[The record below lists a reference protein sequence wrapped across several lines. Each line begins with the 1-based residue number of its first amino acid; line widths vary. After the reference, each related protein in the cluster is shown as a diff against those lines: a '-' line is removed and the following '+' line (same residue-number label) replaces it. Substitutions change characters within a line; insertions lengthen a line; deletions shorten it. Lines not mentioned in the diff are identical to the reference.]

1 MRCARLA
8 ARSQATRGGNRPTKH
23 GPKPTGGGAKEAP
36 ALYHRYMTSLAAPSA
51 RPRAALGTILVVG
64 VILLQVGVDLVSGR
78 EPART
83 VARLMFTAL
92 EMPALM
98 LALSGVF
105 SWSVRRRMSAS
116 RGLAASVAIATFIG
130 AAFGLLYGAAAIRFP
145 TLRLHLSTGVSLS
158 NGVSLVR
165 SVLFGVINAQMYF
178 GLWALGFVYPFA
190 VESAG
195 VRALEAQQLRS
206 EAELAHLRAHL
217 EPHFLLN
224 TLNAIAGLVTEDPRE
239 ARRLLVCLGDLLRDA
254 VQETSELQ
262 RLDKQI
268 AWLRRYAQILEAR
281 HHGSLCF
288 RWDVAPEVNQAMLP
302 RLLLQPLVEN
312 AVKHGALRRG
322 DGAGEVVVRA
332 SRRDDGVLVCVIED
346 NGPGIPDADVRAGA
360 FGLQAVRRRLELEAH
375 HASLRLESSS
385 EGTRSIVEIAAA

>member
-1 MRCARLA
+1 MRCARLP
-8 ARSQATRGGNRPTKH
+8 ARSQATRGANRPTRH
-23 GPKPTGGGAKEAP
+23 GRKPTGGSARRAT
-36 ALYHRYMTSLAAPSA
+36 ALYHPIMAAVPAPSA
-51 RPRAALGTILVVG
+51 RPRAALGSILVVG

-78 EPART
+78 ETART
-83 VARLMFTAL
+83 VARLLFTAM

-98 LALSGVF
+98 LSLSGVF
-105 SWSVRRRMSAS
+105 SWSVRRRMTAA
-116 RGLAASVAIATFIG
+116 RGLAASVAIATVIG
-130 AAFGLLYGAAAIRFP
+130 AVFGLLYGEAALRIP
-145 TLRLHLSTGVSLS
+145 SLRLHLSTGVSLS
-158 NGVSLVR
+158 NSVSLAR

-262 RLDKQI
+262 RLDKQM

-288 RWDVAPEVNQAMLP
+288 RWDVAPEVHQAMLP

-332 SRRDDGVLVCVIED
+332 SRRGDGVLVCVVED
-346 NGPGIPDADVRAGA
+346 NGPGIPDADVRDGA

>member
-1 MRCARLA
+1 MSL
-8 ARSQATRGGNRPTKH
+8 ARSA
-23 GPKPTGGGAKEAP
+23 
-36 ALYHRYMTSLAAPSA
+36 
-51 RPRAALGTILVVG
+51 
-64 VILLQVGVDLVSGR
+64 
-78 EPART
+78 
-83 VARLMFTAL
+83 
-92 EMPALM
+92 
-98 LALSGVF
+98 
-105 SWSVRRRMSAS
+105 
-116 RGLAASVAIATFIG
+116 
-130 AAFGLLYGAAAIRFP
+130 
-145 TLRLHLSTGVSLS
+145 
-158 NGVSLVR
+158 
-165 SVLFGVINAQMYF
+165 LFGVLNAQMYF

-281 HHGSLCF
+281 HHGALCF
-288 RWDVAPEVNQAMLP
+288 RWDVAPDVHQAMLP

-332 SRRDDGVLVCVIED
+332 SRRGDGVLVCVIED
-346 NGPGIPDADVRAGA
+346 NGPGMPDADVRAGA

-385 EGTRSIVEIAAA
+385 AGTRSIVEIAAA

>member
-1 MRCARLA
+1 MSTL
-8 ARSQATRGGNRPTKH
+8 S
-23 GPKPTGGGAKEAP
+23 
-36 ALYHRYMTSLAAPSA
+36 APSA

-64 VILLQVGVDLVSGR
+64 VILLQVSVDLVSGR
-78 EPART
+78 ETART
-83 VARLMFTAL
+83 IARLVFTSL
-92 EMPALM
+92 EMPVLM
-98 LALSGVF
+98 VALSGVF
-105 SWSVRRRMSAS
+105 SWSVKRRMSAS
-116 RGLAASVAIATFIG
+116 RGLAASVAIATVIG
-130 AAFGLLYGAAAIRFP
+130 AVFGFLYGQAAIRLP
-145 TLRLHLSTGVSLS
+145 GLRLHFSNGMNLSAGVSLA
-158 NGVSLVR
+158 R
-165 SVLFGVINAQMYF
+165 STLFGVLNAQMYF
-178 GLWALGFVYPFA
+178 GLWALGFMYPFA

-195 VRALEAQQLRS
+195 VRALEAKQLRS

-281 HHGSLCF
+281 HHGVLCF

-302 RLLLQPLVEN
+302 RMLLQPLVEN

-332 SRRDDGVLVCVIED
+332 SRRDDGALVCVVED

-360 FGLQAVRRRLELEAH
+360 FGLQSVRRRLELEAE

-385 EGTRSIVEIAAA
+385 QGTKSIVEIPAA